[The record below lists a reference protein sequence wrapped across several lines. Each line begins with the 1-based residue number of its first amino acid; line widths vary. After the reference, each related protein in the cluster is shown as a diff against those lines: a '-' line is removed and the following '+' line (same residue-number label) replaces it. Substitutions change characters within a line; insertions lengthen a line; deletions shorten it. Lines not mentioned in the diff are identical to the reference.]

1 MKVLNWQQAYTADAI
16 ADEIALAAAHP
27 KYHKRK
33 VIRPR
38 TLSSTKALE
47 FAPAKGTVLAGSAA
61 VHGGLGNDLVPQWR
75 RNWGAAGPLIADLF
89 LSVRHDPDEGEVTV
103 SANGRRRGHTERYA
117 DHPGVDE
124 AVVAAI
130 VRAATQIFTE
140 ARDAA

>member
-33 VIRPR
+33 VVRPR
-38 TLSSTKALE
+38 TLSSTKPLE
-47 FAPAKGTVLAGSAA
+47 FVAPKGSLFASAA
-61 VHGGLGNDLVPQWR
+61 SPGGLGGDLVPQWR
-75 RNWGAAGPLIADLF
+75 RSWNAAGPLIADLC

-130 VRAATQIFTE
+130 VRAAIQIFTE
-140 ARDAA
+140 ARDAT